1 MPDPIRTTLILPPA
15 LLDDEHVAETKA
27 EGAST
32 WEPLPLIGVAVR
44 AGCVEA
50 EAEGPST
57 WEPLPMLVGALRLG
71 ADPGSG
77 NRGCSL
83 ADGLGTE
90 SDAHPAS
97 SGAPRIGMPLKCD
110 PYGRDGSSSM
120 RRMETESGWSVK
132 PLAEY
137 LKGVAMQIDT
147 NLRDECLPSA
157 ERLETFVSRLV
168 ARTKKQM
175 KHAPKKDRHTLQA
188 LFSSRFQKFWDF
200 TQNQKVRSTS
210 PEELKWALVTLVEN
224 LFAEFAGSPD
234 TFLLAQPKPIC
245 RRHSLKG
252 RIFA

>member
-15 LLDDEHVAETKA
+15 LLDDENVAETKVDGPSA
-27 EGAST
+27 
-32 WEPLPLIGVAVR
+32 WEPLPSLGSVAR
-44 AGCVEA
+44 ASCAEA

-57 WEPLPMLVGALRLG
+57 WEPLPMLG
-71 ADPGSG
+71 
-77 NRGCSL
+77 
-83 ADGLGTE
+83 
-90 SDAHPAS
+90 H
-97 SGAPRIGMPLKCD
+97 APRITGADVGAACRGMPLKRD
-110 PYGRDGSSSM
+110 PCGRDESSSM
-120 RRMETESGWSVK
+120 RRLETRSGWSVE
-132 PLAEY
+132 PLAKY
-137 LKGVAMQIDT
+137 LKGVALQIDT
-147 NLRDECLPSA
+147 NLRDECLPSD
-157 ERLETFVSRLV
+157 ERFETFVSRLV
-168 ARTKKQM
+168 SHTKKQF
-175 KHAPKKDRHTLQA
+175 KNAPRKDRHTLQA